1 MIYLKLFLSFL
12 QVGVFSIGGG
22 YAAIPIIQSQV
33 VDSNHWLSM
42 GEFTNLVT
50 IAEMTPGPV
59 SINSATFVGIRIA
72 GIPGAIVATLGCIL
86 PACIIVSVLAM
97 VYRKFSGTAA
107 ISDVLST
114 LRPVVIA
121 LITAAGLSML
131 QTALFGNRSVR
142 IQNIEWISVILFGA
156 AFFMLRIR
164 KWNPILVMCLC
175 GVASL
180 IIYCISLILN
190 EMKHFA

>member
-86 PACIIVSVLAM
+86 PACIIVSVLALQK
-97 VYRKFSGTAA
+97 RKLPAILRRKADRLLHKGRTPFRLGRKRAMRRQERRPPETAA
-107 ISDVLST
+107 ET
-114 LRPVVIA
+114 
-121 LITAAGLSML
+121 TAPLHPGW
-131 QTALFGNRSVR
+131 RR
-142 IQNIEWISVILFGA
+142 
-156 AFFMLRIR
+156 RR
-164 KWNPILVMCLC
+164 
-175 GVASL
+175 
-180 IIYCISLILN
+180 
-190 EMKHFA
+190 

>member
-97 VYRKFSGTAA
+97 VFRKFSGTAA

-164 KWNPILVMCLC
+164 KWNSILVMCLC

-180 IIYCISLILN
+180 IIYCISLI
-190 EMKHFA
+190 